1 MLDAT
6 QRSSVIFSAYAKL
19 PAGITAYEVHKVIG
33 VVVEIDMHTGR
44 ILQAEC
50 TLATKLA
57 SDFIAKMLV
66 GYNMNDGLDELNAM
80 IEKHYQASAKKAVLT
95 AVRMLNDKFISH
107 KNGEGILLTGR
118 KGCFLFCFNAY
129 RYFAYKYTFVKVL
142 QSYKLFCKIK
152 NVFT

>member
-80 IEKHYQASAKKAVLT
+80 IEKALSGKCQKSC
-95 AVRMLNDKFISH
+95 I
-107 KNGEGILLTGR
+107 NG
-118 KGCFLFCFNAY
+118 CAY
-129 RYFAYKYTFVKVL
+129 AERQIHQPQKRRRH
-142 QSYKLFCKIK
+142 
-152 NVFT
+152 

>member
-1 MLDAT
+1 ML
-6 QRSSVIFSAYAKL
+6 RSAAVLFFL
-19 PAGITAYEVHKVIG
+19 PMPNCRRELRHIG

-107 KNGEGILLTGR
+107 KNGEGID
-118 KGCFLFCFNAY
+118 Y
-129 RYFAYKYTFVKVL
+129 YD
-142 QSYKLFCKIK
+142 
-152 NVFT
+152 

>member
-19 PAGITAYEVHKVIG
+19 PAGITAY
-33 VVVEIDMHTGR
+33 
-44 ILQAEC
+44 
-50 TLATKLA
+50 KLA

-107 KNGEGILLTGR
+107 KNGEGID
-118 KGCFLFCFNAY
+118 Y
-129 RYFAYKYTFVKVL
+129 YD
-142 QSYKLFCKIK
+142 
-152 NVFT
+152 

>member
-66 GYNMNDGLDELNAM
+66 GYNMNDGLDV
-80 IEKHYQASAKKAVLT
+80 KHYQASAKKAVLT

-107 KNGEGILLTGR
+107 KNGEGID
-118 KGCFLFCFNAY
+118 Y
-129 RYFAYKYTFVKVL
+129 YD
-142 QSYKLFCKIK
+142 
-152 NVFT
+152 

>member
-6 QRSSVIFSAYAKL
+6 QRSSVIFSAYAK
-19 PAGITAYEVHKVIG
+19 
-33 VVVEIDMHTGR
+33 
-44 ILQAEC
+44 LQAEC

-107 KNGEGILLTGR
+107 KNGEGID
-118 KGCFLFCFNAY
+118 Y
-129 RYFAYKYTFVKVL
+129 YD
-142 QSYKLFCKIK
+142 
-152 NVFT
+152 

>member
-80 IEKHYQASAKKAVLT
+80 IEKHYQASAKKAVLA

-107 KNGEGILLTGR
+107 KNGEGID
-118 KGCFLFCFNAY
+118 Y
-129 RYFAYKYTFVKVL
+129 YD
-142 QSYKLFCKIK
+142 
-152 NVFT
+152 

>member
-66 GYNMNDGLDELNAM
+66 GYNMNDVLDELNAM

-95 AVRMLNDKFISH
+95 AVRMLNDKFISY
-107 KNGEGILLTGR
+107 KNGEGID
-118 KGCFLFCFNAY
+118 Y
-129 RYFAYKYTFVKVL
+129 YD
-142 QSYKLFCKIK
+142 
-152 NVFT
+152 

>member
-6 QRSSVIFSAYAKL
+6 QRNSVIFSAYAKL

-33 VVVEIDMHTGR
+33 VVVEIDMHTGC

-57 SDFIAKMLV
+57 SDFIARMLV
-66 GYNMNDGLDELNAM
+66 GYNMNDGLEALNAQ

-95 AVRMLNDKFISH
+95 AVRMLNDKFISY
-107 KNGEGILLTGR
+107 KNGEGID
-118 KGCFLFCFNAY
+118 Y
-129 RYFAYKYTFVKVL
+129 YD
-142 QSYKLFCKIK
+142 
-152 NVFT
+152 

>member
-1 MLDAT
+1 ML
-6 QRSSVIFSAYAKL
+6 RSAAVLFFL
-19 PAGITAYEVHKVIG
+19 PMPNCRRELRHKVIG

-107 KNGEGILLTGR
+107 KNGEGID
-118 KGCFLFCFNAY
+118 Y
-129 RYFAYKYTFVKVL
+129 YD
-142 QSYKLFCKIK
+142 
-152 NVFT
+152 

>member
-80 IEKHYQASAKKAVLT
+80 IEKHYQASAKKAFLASCWVMVLPPCT
-95 AVRMLNDKFISH
+95 SPPVRVTTSARAVPRISMPP
-107 KNGEGILLTGR
+107 
-118 KGCFLFCFNAY
+118 C
-129 RYFAYKYTFVKVL
+129 
-142 QSYKLFCKIK
+142 S
-152 NVFT
+152 

>member
-50 TLATKLA
+50 TLAT
-57 SDFIAKMLV
+57 IP
-66 GYNMNDGLDELNAM
+66 
-80 IEKHYQASAKKAVLT
+80 AVFCRRN
-95 AVRMLNDKFISH
+95 VRLQPNLPA
-107 KNGEGILLTGR
+107 ILSL
-118 KGCFLFCFNAY
+118 KCL
-129 RYFAYKYTFVKVL
+129 
-142 QSYKLFCKIK
+142 
-152 NVFT
+152 

>member
-80 IEKHYQASAKKAVLT
+80 IEKHYQASAKKAVLRLCVCLT
-95 AVRMLNDKFISH
+95 TNSSATKTEKALIITIDLSGQPF
-107 KNGEGILLTGR
+107 LLKGR
-118 KGCFLFCFNAY
+118 KGCF
-129 RYFAYKYTFVKVL
+129 FVL
-142 QSYKLFCKIK
+142 THTGILHTSILL
-152 NVFT
+152 

>member
-66 GYNMNDGLDELNAM
+66 GYNMNDGLDELNAN
-80 IEKHYQASAKKAVLT
+80 YQASAKKAVLT

-107 KNGEGILLTGR
+107 KNG
-118 KGCFLFCFNAY
+118 
-129 RYFAYKYTFVKVL
+129 
-142 QSYKLFCKIK
+142 
-152 NVFT
+152 